1 MYALVTGLYLVVSFA
16 ELASLAKN
24 QQKKEMIYF
33 SALMIISFVISILL
47 LAGVDL
53 PKPNEIIE
61 KIVLGVFEKM
71 K

>member
-16 ELASLAKN
+16 ELASLSKN

>member
-1 MYALVTGLYLVVSFA
+1 MYALVTGLYLVVAIA
-16 ELASLAKN
+16 ELASLSKN